1 MPAAM
6 LTLIR
11 ILVVPSLVLVGCL
24 EVGAR
29 SSLAADPPTVREE
42 VLVPG
47 GQRYTISIPAG
58 YKPGKPVP
66 LVLALHYGGTVT
78 PYYGKGFLE
87 NLVEPALRK
96 LGAII
101 VAPDCTVGRW
111 TDPQAEADVLALLDH
126 VGKTWAIDP
135 HRTLITGYSMGGMG
149 AWALAARHQDRF
161 AAALI
166 VAGQPQPEIADVAWI
181 IPLYVIHSRDDE
193 VVPLQ
198 PTADMVKVL
207 EARHVAVELVVVDGL
222 THYQVPAFV
231 PYLRAAVPWIKRAWK
246 R

>member
-1 MPAAM
+1 MSPDLRAVLAV
-6 LTLIR
+6 IR
-11 ILVVPSLVLVGCL
+11 LVLVVSTVCATA
-24 EVGAR
+24 AR
-29 SSLAADPPTVREE
+29 AAGEPTVREE
-42 VLVPG
+42 VLAPG

-58 YKPGKPVP
+58 YKSGTPVP

-78 PYYGKGFLE
+78 PYYGKPFLT

-101 VAPDCTVGRW
+101 VAPDCTAGRW
-111 TDPQAEADVLALLDH
+111 TDLQAEADILTLLGH
-126 VGKTWAIDP
+126 IEETWAIDP

-149 AWALAARHQDRF
+149 TWALAARHQDRF
-161 AAALI
+161 TAALI
-166 VAGQPQPEIADVAWI
+166 VAGQPQPGIADVAWS

-193 VVPLQ
+193 VVPLK

-207 EARHVAVELVVVDGL
+207 QARGVRVELVVVDGL

-231 PYLRAAVPWIKRAWK
+231 PVLRAAVPWIKKAWK
-246 R
+246 H

>member
-1 MPAAM
+1 MDASNP
-6 LTLIR
+6 TPT
-11 ILVVPSLVLVGCL
+11 LVVLVVLAAC
-24 EVGAR
+24 ATQ
-29 SSLAADPPTVREE
+29 SLASDLPTVREE
-42 VLVPG
+42 VLAPG

-78 PYYGKGFLE
+78 PYYGKPFLT

-101 VAPDCTVGRW
+101 VAPDCTAGRW
-111 TDPQAEADVLALLDH
+111 TNPQAEADVLALLDH
-126 VGKTWAIDP
+126 IQKSWAIDP
-135 HRTLITGYSMGGMG
+135 RRTLITGYSMGGMG
-149 AWALAARHQDRF
+149 TWALAARHQDRF
-161 AAALI
+161 AAAVI
-166 VAGQPQPEIADVAWI
+166 VAGQPQPEAADVGWS

-193 VVPLQ
+193 VVPLK
-198 PTADMVKVL
+198 PTAGMVKML
-207 EARHVAVELVVVDGL
+207 KAKHVQVELVVVDGL

-231 PYLRAAVPWIKRAWK
+231 PYLRATVPWIKRAWK

>member
-1 MPAAM
+1 METSS
-6 LTLIR
+6 LTLAPVV
-11 ILVVPSLVLVGCL
+11 LVAISTLVGCATA
-24 EVGAR
+24 GQAG
-29 SSLAADPPTVREE
+29 DPPAVREE
-42 VLVPG
+42 VLAPG

-58 YKPGKPVP
+58 YKPDKPVP

-78 PYYGKGFLE
+78 PYYGKPFLV

-101 VAPDCTVGRW
+101 VAPDCTAGRW

-126 VGKTWAIDP
+126 VKKTWAIDP

-149 AWALAARHQDRF
+149 TWALAARHQDRF
-161 AAALI
+161 RAAVI
-166 VAGQPQPEIADVAWI
+166 VAGQPQSEIADVEWR
-181 IPLYVIHSRDDE
+181 IPLYVIHSREDE
-193 VVPLQ
+193 VVPLK

-231 PYLRAAVPWIKRAWK
+231 PYLRAAVPWIKKAWK